1 MSSTT
6 KPPHYL
12 LGQGIKALRVEREWT
27 QEDLSWKSKL
37 NTSEISRIESG
48 KRSPHLKT
56 LEKLAVALKV
66 PCWCLVALEDG
77 LTWSEISRLRQVA
90 DSF

>member
-1 MSSTT
+1 MSSPA
-6 KPPHYL
+6 KPQHYS
-12 LGQGIKALRVEREWT
+12 LGQGIKALRAEREWT

-37 NTSEISRIESG
+37 NASEISRIESG
-48 KRSPHLKT
+48 ERSPHLKT
-56 LEKLAVALKV
+56 LQRLAAALKV

-77 LTWSEISRLRQVA
+77 LTWSEVSRLRQVA